1 MISQMW
7 RVVCNQLAPLMMCIL
22 LGVAALANAEV
33 QARSDDFATGKIP
46 VEGSLSVN
54 FASPRV
60 DTNIIL
66 YFSVTPLES
75 DDVWTQFLL
84 PENLVPIKNEVV
96 EKKFPQV
103 KAFETVTHTL
113 KVRVLSE
120 DRMIVRAVAAITG
133 KEEDGIY
140 TSAITLWASL
150 SQVLHEGKQRS
161 CLAAVS
167 RVMVLLVALGR
178 EPGKKH
184 SGPYCRARAKLSE
197 AFLDDLTLQV
207 AHGCEKKFQPRDLWC
222 NRPVKLADGTNWGF
236 AIWDFKISY

>member
-1 MISQMW
+1 MLQGDGLPFTD
-7 RVVCNQLAPLMMCIL
+7 VLNQQEIQDTADRHGI
-22 LGVAALANAEV
+22 A
-33 QARSDDFATGKIP
+33 FA
-46 VEGSLSVN
+46 
-54 FASPRV
+54 
-60 DTNIIL
+60 
-66 YFSVTPLES
+66 
-75 DDVWTQFLL
+75 Q
-84 PENLVPIKNEVV
+84 
-96 EKKFPQV
+96 
-103 KAFETVTHTL
+103 
-113 KVRVLSE
+113 
-120 DRMIVRAVAAITG
+120 
-133 KEEDGIY
+133 EEDGIY

>member
-1 MISQMW
+1 
-7 RVVCNQLAPLMMCIL
+7 MMCIL

-54 FASPRV
+54 FASPRA

-75 DDVWTQFLL
+75 GDVWTQFLL
-84 PENLVPIKNEVV
+84 PENVVPIKNEVV

-120 DRMIVRAVAAITG
+120 DRTIVRAVAAITG

-140 TSAITLWASL
+140 ISRGFETVLGGAEVKEPPPTHRGTSASG
-150 SQVLHEGKQRS
+150 ER
-161 CLAAVS
+161 
-167 RVMVLLVALGR
+167 LLIF
-178 EPGKKH
+178 E
-184 SGPYCRARAKLSE
+184 SGE
-197 AFLDDLTLQV
+197 Q
-207 AHGCEKKFQPRDLWC
+207 QPP
-222 NRPVKLADGTNWGF
+222 N
-236 AIWDFKISY
+236 